1 MKNVKKRCFSLLLA
15 FCVLAAGFGA
25 APPAARAASGTVYY
39 AALGDSIAKG
49 YGLADAPTQ
58 SYVSL
63 VGDYLGTMPLNLA
76 ADGLTSGELSTI
88 LQSIQD
94 GSPTALELAHVDV
107 ITLSIGSNDIL
118 GPFAAIIAE
127 ALNIDISGTTGA
139 AILTAVQA
147 ALAASMANEAT
158 WAATLAALNTAFAAG
173 APSIIAATGSFST
186 NFPAILTKLR
196 ALAPH
201 AEIYVTNLYNPYAG
215 ITLGM
220 APSQL
225 DLGAVVAGAIGGM
238 NSAISYSAA
247 PYSNVH
253 VLNVSGAFASG
264 DVNANGTTSLDPH
277 PSLAG
282 HAKIAGLITASI
294 APLVAS
300 VDGTSY
306 SSWACAAAA
315 VPAGGTITLLRDITL
330 AATDVLPAVA
340 CTIDGGTNRHQLTL
354 SSDPHLQADITFKNI
369 ALDAASY
376 AMLDWG
382 SQTVSI
388 DGKVAFS
395 SKVTLSIL
403 TSLNVL
409 SGATLD
415 AIWPIV
421 QNAVING
428 TLKCNEMTL
437 IQGVLSGGGTIV
449 FKTNAEDSLLF
460 FYNSS
465 VAADAA
471 ITLKAEGYT
480 PTLGQLVA
488 VHSQRDMHEGPVEN
502 INKLTLGSGFEGY
515 VLSYDNEGRYLLA
528 AASPPVTGDTTTTT
542 PTATVSGSTATT
554 TVTPTVTNGTA
565 VSRVTAAQVTS
576 AITAAKA
583 AAKSTGG
590 TAAVEIKAGTGAA
603 TTAKTA
609 IPQTAIQALSS
620 GVGALTVSSGVARLT
635 FDAQALSTISAA
647 ATGDV
652 SITAARVETS
662 ALPASAQAMIGG
674 RPVYD
679 FTVTSGGT
687 AISQLGGTVTVS
699 IPYTLT
705 AGEDGN
711 AVVIYCINTSG
722 VPSLVP
728 NVRYDA
734 AAGTLIFTTTH
745 FSTYA
750 VGYNKISFTDV
761 SAAAWYADAVT
772 FLAARGVTGGTAAT
786 TFSPDATLTRGQFI
800 TLLLRAYGVAAVDGA
815 TDNFSDAGDTY
826 YTGYLAAAKK
836 LGVSSGVGGNNFA
849 PEQAITRQELFTL
862 LYNALS
868 VLGKLPTS
876 DSGKTLSDFADRG
889 SIAPY
894 AQTAMAALVRCGT
907 VGGNNGR
914 LDPAGTSTRAQ
925 MAQVLY
931 HLLNV

>member
-1 MKNVKKRCFSLLLA
+1 MKNFKKRCFSLLLA

-25 APPAARAASGTVYY
+25 APPTARAASGTVYV
-39 AALGDSIAKG
+39 ALGDSIATG
-49 YGLADAPTQ
+49 YGLAPGSDN
-58 SYVSL
+58 YVSL
-63 VGDYLGTMPLNLA
+63 VGRYLDTTPGIIAM
-76 ADGLTSGELSTI
+76 DGLTSAMLN
-88 LQSIQD
+88 
-94 GSPTALELAHVDV
+94 TALDNAAAATELAAVDV

-238 NSAISYSAA
+238 NSAISYSST

-253 VLNVSGAFASG
+253 VLDVGGAFGSG

-282 HAKIAGLITASI
+282 HEKIAGLITASI

-300 VDGTSY
+300 VGGTSY
-306 SSWACAAAA
+306 NSWACAAAA
-315 VPAGGTITLLRDITL
+315 VQAGGTITLLRDITL
-330 AATDVLPAVA
+330 AATDVFPAVA

-354 SSDPHLQADITFKNI
+354 SSAPNLQADVTLKNI
-369 ALDAASY
+369 ALDAVSE
-376 AMLDWG
+376 AMLNWG
-382 SQTVSI
+382 GHNVII
-388 DGKVAFS
+388 DGAVVFSAKVH
-395 SKVTLSIL
+395 LDNL
-403 TSLNVL
+403 TSLNIL

-421 QNAVING
+421 HNAVING
-428 TLKCNEMTL
+428 TLKCNEIFL
-437 IQGVLSGGGTIV
+437 KRGVLSGSGTIV

-460 FYNSS
+460 FFDSS
-465 VAADAA
+465 VAADSA
-471 ITLKAEGYT
+471 ITLKTEGYAPVT
-480 PTLGQLVA
+480 GQLVA
-488 VHSQRDMHEGPVEN
+488 IHVQGDMREGPVEN

-528 AASPPVTGDTTTTT
+528 AAPPPVTGGTTTTT

-576 AITAAKA
+576 AIAAAQA

-590 TAAVEIKAGTGAA
+590 TAAVEIKAGTGTATAA
-603 TTAKTA
+603 RTN

-647 ATGDV
+647 TGDV

-674 RPVYD
+674 HPVYD

-711 AVVIYCINTSG
+711 AVVIYYINTSG
-722 VPSLVP
+722 VPTLVP

-772 FLAARGVTGGTAAT
+772 FLAARGVTGGTAAA

-800 TLLLRAYGVAAVDGA
+800 TLLLRAYGVAAIDGA

-889 SIAPY
+889 GIAPY

-914 LDPAGTSTRAQ
+914 LDPEGTSTRAQ